1 MRGLEM
7 AAAAFIDGELTKAPL
22 VIFSKTTCGY
32 CSQVKRMV
40 GGLALPVPAHVVEL
54 NQLDN
59 MSELQDR
66 LLEMT
71 GGRSVPRVFVGG
83 KFIGGCDDTM
93 AAHASGE
100 FEKLLKDAG
109 AYGAASG
116 GGGDAADST
125 MVLLQQLP
133 DNTAHTLAYQMKEQL
148 SLDTTPLVVKL
159 SESSALCYLG
169 SVADAAK
176 AVQAG
181 SLTLFQVSVVVKPYS
196 DGGVMPL
203 PQTGPPKVA
212 AAPAP
217 PAAAA
222 GG

>member
-1 MRGLEM
+1 M
-7 AAAAFIDGELTKAPL
+7 AAAFIDAELTKAPL

-32 CSQVKRMV
+32 CTQVKDM
-40 GGLALPVPAHVVEL
+40 LATMALPVPAHIVEV
-54 NQLDN
+54 NQQDN

-93 AAHASGE
+93 AAKASGE
-100 FEKLLKDAG
+100 FEAALKAAG

-116 GGGDAADST
+116 GGDAADAADST
-125 MVLLQQLP
+125 MVLLEQLP
-133 DNTAHTLAYQMKEQL
+133 ANTAHTLAYQMKEAL
-148 SLDTTPLVVKL
+148 SLDATPLLVKI
-159 SESSALCYLG
+159 SESSAICYLG

-176 AVQAG
+176 AVTAG
-181 SLTLFQVSVVVKPYS
+181 ALTLFQVAVAVKAYSDGSVVVPS
-196 DGGVMPL
+196 VL
-203 PQTGPPKVA
+203 PSARPMTPA
-212 AAPAP
+212 AK

>member
-1 MRGLEM
+1 
-7 AAAAFIDGELTKAPL
+7 
-22 VIFSKTTCGY
+22 
-32 CSQVKRMV
+32 
-40 GGLALPVPAHVVEL
+40 
-54 NQLDN
+54 
-59 MSELQDR
+59 
-66 LLEMT
+66 MT

>member
-1 MRGLEM
+1 M
-7 AAAAFIDGELTKAPL
+7 AAAFIDGELGKAPL

-32 CSQVKRMV
+32 CSQVKQMLE
-40 GGLALPVPAHVVEL
+40 GLALPVPAHIVEL

-83 KFIGGCDDTM
+83 KFLGGCDDTM

-109 AYGAASG
+109 AYGTAAAT
-116 GGGDAADST
+116 GGDTAADST
-125 MVLLQQLP
+125 MVLLEQLP
-133 DNTAHTLAYQMKEQL
+133 NNTAHTLAFQMKEQL
-148 SLDTTPLVVKL
+148 SLATTPLVVKL

-181 SLTLFQVSVVVKPYS
+181 MLTLFQVSVAVKPYS
-196 DGGVMPL
+196 DGGAIPL
-203 PQTGPPKVA
+203 PRPVTPKVA